1 MTAKILIIEDND
13 NNRNL
18 LKDLLEYH
26 GYEVAMA
33 ADGLQG
39 VAMAR
44 ELLPDLILMDIQMP
58 GLDGIS
64 ALNIL
69 KGEPTTGNLKIVALT
84 SFAMQG
90 DQEKF
95 LAAGFDAYIS
105 KPINT
110 RELPVLLQKWLTSGE
125 PS

>member
-1 MTAKILIIEDND
+1 
-13 NNRNL
+13 
-18 LKDLLEYH
+18 
-26 GYEVAMA
+26 
-33 ADGLQG
+33 
-39 VAMAR
+39 
-44 ELLPDLILMDIQMP
+44 
-58 GLDGIS
+58 
-64 ALNIL
+64 
-69 KGEPTTGNLKIVALT
+69 
-84 SFAMQG
+84 MQG

>member
-95 LAAGFDAYIS
+95 LAAGFNAYIS